1 MLNYKSYEGKPDSLA
16 YAMYQVNEKWV
27 ADFISIGAVITI
39 TSVMIVMGL
48 GFTRVMYALS
58 RDGLFFKTF
67 SEVHPK
73 FGTPYKASIVGGLF
87 LSILAGILPLKVLAE
102 LVNIG
107 TLFAYLMVGIA
118 AIVVRKN
125 SNYNPMFK
133 VPAPNLLLPLN
144 VVFLLLI
151 MAGLPMDTWVRF
163 FIWSFIGL
171 LIYALYGFKNS
182 NLGER

>member
-1 MLNYKSYEGKPDSLA
+1 
-16 YAMYQVNEKWV
+16 
-27 ADFISIGAVITI
+27 
-39 TSVMIVMGL
+39 
-48 GFTRVMYALS
+48 
-58 RDGLFFKTF
+58 
-67 SEVHPK
+67 
-73 FGTPYKASIVGGLF
+73 
-87 LSILAGILPLKVLAE
+87 
-102 LVNIG
+102 
-107 TLFAYLMVGIA
+107 MVGIA